1 MAVYFY
7 WGDDDFRLQQ
17 AVQHLRQQ
25 VDPAWASFNDHRY
38 PPDSTNAPIEALNQA
53 VTPPFGTGQR
63 LVWLAD
69 TPLGQRCPE
78 AVLSELSR
86 TLPQLPDTTTL
97 LFTSR
102 SKPDGR
108 GKFLK
113 LLKKHGEVKEF
124 SALAPW
130 KTDQIQR
137 QVEEMAAARSLPLAP
152 DTVALLT
159 EAVGGHTRQLHQEL
173 DKLALYWG
181 ERSDPLPLAVAE
193 SLVTTS
199 TQTSLKLA
207 QALKQGR
214 ISQGLALVDD
224 LLNQNEP
231 ALRIVATL
239 VNQFRTWLWV
249 KLMTEAGER
258 DNAAIA
264 AAADIGNP
272 KRVYFLQKEV
282 RSLPLAQLQKV
293 LPMLL
298 ELESDLKLGRN
309 ARAALHTK
317 VVEIGGLFAPSPSR
331 AGTSARR

>member
-1 MAVYFY
+1 MAIHFY

-17 AVQHLRQQ
+17 AVQQLRRQ

-38 PPDSTNAPIEALNQA
+38 PPELANAPIEALNQA
-53 VTPPFGTGQR
+53 VTPPFGSGQR

-78 AVLSELSR
+78 AVLSELER
-86 TLPQLPDTTTL
+86 TLPQIPATTIL
-97 LFTSR
+97 LLTSR

-108 GKFLK
+108 GRFLK

-124 SALAPW
+124 STIAPW
-130 KTDQIQR
+130 KTDQIQQ
-137 QVEEMAAARSLPLAP
+137 QVEEMAAARSLPLAS

-159 EAVGGHTRQLHQEL
+159 EAVGGHTRQLHQEI
-173 DKLALYWG
+173 DKLALYWAG
-181 ERSDPLPLAVAE
+181 RRDPLPAAVAE
-193 SLVTTS
+193 TLITTS

-214 ISQGLALVDD
+214 IGQGLALVDD

-249 KLMTEAGER
+249 KLMGEAGER
-258 DNAAIA
+258 DAATIA

-282 RSLPLAQLQKV
+282 RPLPLDQLQKV
-293 LPMLL
+293 LPLL
-298 ELESDLKLGRN
+298 LDLEADLKLGRD
-309 ARAALHTK
+309 ARAALHTA
-317 VVEIGGLFAPSPSR
+317 VVEIGTLFAPPPGR
-331 AGTSARR
+331 AGTSTHR